1 MNLICSIWRWWLSGK
16 GEVQGGGWAVSH
28 FIFIAF
34 EADPRLEPIPPT
46 SDRWST
52 NLVWKKPTRG
62 EASCTQVTFKAV
74 RSWATKL
81 AWRPQN
87 FCFVTFIWT
96 SSRFVLFCGQLD
108 FIVVWSYVHIS
119 TNISSSSQILL
130 LPGQPWPTL
139 LLGHMGWHIH
149 FSFFKIK
156 NIFESRNWW
165 PFKAGQLGVIHSF
178 VWYYR
183 GRGGLKLRLIRTSFT
198 LGPSETQFRL
208 NCLAFSLSNLLQHLD
223 SDQVGIYASRNI

>member
-1 MNLICSIWRWWLSGK
+1 MVVREEV
-16 GEVQGGGWAVSH
+16 EVQGGGWAVSH

-52 NLVWKKPTRG
+52 NLVWNRRRTHVCHLPPQF
-62 EASCTQVTFKAV
+62 EAE
-74 RSWATKL
+74 
-81 AWRPQN
+81 PQN
-87 FCFVTFIWT
+87 WRGDLKIFVSWLLFGLHLISCYFVDSSILLWSGLMSTFQHFT
-96 SSRFVLFCGQLD
+96 HKYFF
-108 FIVVWSYVHIS
+108 
-119 TNISSSSQILL
+119 SQILL

-139 LLGHMGWHIH
+139 LLGHMGRHIH

-198 LGPSETQFRL
+198 WGPSGTQFRL